1 MGRLVSVQEA
11 LGIIIFVVVI
21 VAAIAAVASLAHR
34 DELYDQIGR
43 GGLSIRDDPAPRP
56 APQVGSPAHHAEQE
70 EEVRQMVQARSDRRV
85 RRGDPPLD
93 VDAEVEKLLQ
103 PAAPVAD
110 AGLRA
115 EVRQL
120 VVARNERRARQGKP
134 PLDVDA
140 EVERQLRDLA

>member
-1 MGRLVSVQEA
+1 MGRLVPVQDA
-11 LGIIIFVVVI
+11 LGIVIFAVVI
-21 VAAIAAVASLAHR
+21 IAALVAVASLANR

-56 APQVGSPAHHAEQE
+56 EPQAGSPAHRAEQE
-70 EEVRQMVQARSDRRV
+70 EEVRQMVQARSDRRE
-85 RRGDPPLD
+85 RQGKDALD
-93 VDAEVEKLLQ
+93 VDAEVERILR
-103 PAAPVAD
+103 PSAPVAD

-134 PLDVDA
+134 PLDVEA